1 MNASGSSAI
10 HNFYRTVQ
18 AQDTIISQVIML
30 MKLAADL
37 SVH

>member
-1 MNASGSSAI
+1 MNASGSSVI

-18 AQDTIISQVIML
+18 AQDINHQ
-30 MKLAADL
+30 MKLVADL